1 MRNETQ
7 SSQTITQRLSLGKE
21 EIMATA
27 KRATKK
33 ATPARR
39 KRAAAKSSAHPVRNR
54 RVSSVVSASD
64 LFEYDT
70 QIRAKRLV
78 ERVGNNSL
86 ARIIQVSQSQPSR
99 WTEGTEEASIVNQQK
114 MIDLDYIFDQLSL
127 NLYPDQIDDWFE
139 SSNPHLGGASPMS
152 VFQVKGLAALLPAI
166 YAVSTGAMS

>member
-1 MRNETQ
+1 MNHSNTFP
-7 SSQTITQRLSLGKE
+7 IFAQRLSLGKE
-21 EIMATA
+21 AIMAAA
-27 KRATKK
+27 KRAAKK
-33 ATPARR
+33 AAPARR
-39 KRAAAKSSAHPVRNR
+39 KKAAAKSSAHSIRNR
-54 RVSSVVSASD
+54 RVPIAASASD
-64 LFEYDT
+64 LFVYDT
-70 QIRAKRLV
+70 QNRAKRLV

-86 ARIIQVSQSQPSR
+86 ARIIQVNQSQPSR

-139 SSNPHLGGASPMS
+139 TPNPHLGGASPIN